1 MSPVYIYT
9 ILSFEERERLEERNP
24 LLDEITFSIRDGK
37 LSVSSG
43 EEKVWT
49 ISFHQ
54 KGGWEE

>member
-1 MSPVYIYT
+1 MSPVYIYIYHS
-9 ILSFEERERLEERNP
+9 ILRRKREERNP

>member
-1 MSPVYIYT
+1 MSPVYIYIYHS
-9 ILSFEERERLEERNP
+9 ILRRKREARNP

>member
-1 MSPVYIYT
+1 MSPIYIY
-9 ILSFEERERLEERNP
+9 IPFYPSKKERLEERNP